1 MKRIVQRLSLVVMLL
16 LPMVMHGQETLI
28 VADGTATS
36 SYVPLYGYMGDA
48 DQHNQMIYPA
58 TMLSDISQGAEINKL
73 VFYITSTTSNSGRN
87 LGTWTLSLGETTA
100 TTLSGLNNSTTLT
113 QVFSGSLD
121 IDWTNKLL
129 TFTFET
135 PYVYDGGNLLVDLNH
150 AAASWNSMSFYG
162 VTSTGSSYTYNSQR
176 NFLPKMEISYIPG
189 ASCERPTNVAMSN
202 ITTTGAK
209 VSWTAA
215 SGVSN
220 YLVLLNGAKVTN
232 SSATNYTFSG
242 LTANTAYTAGIASLC
257 AAGDTTSPVKVDFR
271 TACAPYTLPL
281 ASSFEEDD
289 DQIYC
294 WNVLAGGVVADNE
307 MHSVGSS
314 ALRFMESATSA
325 AVNFVVMPEFAIPTT
340 GLHFTFDAR
349 TNSNSSRG
357 YAGVL
362 ELGYVTNATDTA
374 TFHSL
379 MTLKDS
385 NFTSSWAAQE
395 FYTRDVPA
403 NARIAF
409 RHTPTDYYH
418 YGSYYW
424 HAWYLD
430 NLMVEAMPVNMPAQN
445 IVISNL
451 TSNSATAT
459 WSPSGWDEDA
469 YQVLIVKVG
478 DSIDWNNAQIITDT
492 TIDFTG
498 LDGYTDYDVYVRSC
512 DADGSNPAEALEG
525 AFLTLVDCED
535 GNAAQ
540 FDISGEVQDLQEVPF
555 ASQQYGRGASWQIFN
570 IYRDIREGDHYVL
583 PGQLHGM
590 AWYYSDES
598 PDSALASF
606 RIYLA
611 NTNKKAFGNDSV
623 IGANDTMSRADMT
636 LVFDDTVMF
645 RSGAWNELKF
655 DTPFQYNGDSN
666 LMVMVY
672 RYDVV
677 SEPNMKF
684 RVNEGPSV
692 QRFSY
697 YDYGSQQLTQYSERP
712 FRNDSR
718 FSFCYDTFQCMPIA
732 YPQVSPLDGNRRALN
747 ATPVLSWLTHEGQT
761 PSGYE
766 VIWDTVNSLDSAI
779 ASGNSAIVSDTFYTF
794 MSLDTNRTYYVWVRA
809 ICGEGDTSRW
819 TAVEEFNTNNCL
831 VAELPF
837 CEYFEDLE
845 TYATPN
851 CWYNYPTNS
860 AVVRS
865 SSSNAY
871 AGSRYLHFSGSLNNV
886 ITLPQP
892 NAEIKDVTLS
902 FALRPESNTYSSCGT
917 FSVGYMTDIADTTTF
932 VAMNTYNYDE
942 FTNGYEYI
950 SVHFQNAPT
959 GSVFAF
965 RANPRYTNYYWYVD
979 NVCMELSADNIY
991 HTVLDTICIDAINST
1006 YVWDHYNRNHT
1017 QILYNLDTLD
1027 LSQFVGMPDGTTRTF
1042 VHDNGDTTEAVRLV
1056 MRQNTLT
1063 YDTVPACGKYTWEA
1077 NGETYYADTTV
1088 AYANPDAARLDNG
1101 CQMINGLVL
1110 TINQPSDTTFDVEAC
1125 NFYVFEDTIRESGE
1139 YQRTIMEG
1147 DVNGCDSIINI
1158 NLTIEYIDTIKDE
1171 ATECY
1176 EYTWARNNETYTESG
1191 VYVHTE
1197 EIAGQI
1203 CPSIYELT
1211 LTINDTIFNVDTI
1224 EATGIYVAEDTTYIN
1239 YNANDDMLIDF
1250 TETLTAESTGC
1261 DSVIGT
1267 HLIVHPFG
1275 VVDYYVTS
1283 TMDTIL
1289 WTVDEGRTYT
1299 IISDHD
1305 TVINRGYIYTEGP
1318 WAGRVGNINRLHFFR
1333 INPDTVCSGNEI
1345 EFNYFVTSEEP
1356 CSSCFDTASF
1366 TTDTVLNVISNKET
1380 ENEPTTGDAT
1390 GETTVGE
1397 DTGAEVAPVE
1407 GDAAEVAE
1415 NCHKNIQD
1423 VRNTCF
1429 ENNAV
1434 TDGVF
1439 YLDTM
1444 VDVHTRIIY
1453 HAMVN
1458 PSYDMMFDT
1467 TACDQ
1472 FVWAEAEDSPV
1483 FTEDTL
1489 GVVRTLTSIN
1499 GCDSVVTLNIHI
1511 DTTVLYA
1518 EEVSA
1523 CGQYVWMDGEDT
1535 VQIIT
1540 VSDEYTHTFE
1550 AATGCDSIVTLD
1562 VTVLPLPV
1570 NVIDTVVC
1578 EQFTLNNDVYTNEH
1592 HEFPRFDT
1600 VITVYDTLA
1609 GQAANGCDSIDQ
1621 YNVTIK
1627 GRVDDTITTVA
1638 IGSWYDPILGTTWFI
1653 PNDQPYLDT
1662 MYVYPDTL
1670 EMLGCDA
1677 NLVRHLRVG
1686 YLAYIDQ
1693 NEFGI
1698 CGYYDWKKPWWD
1710 SLATDGVHHNGDY
1723 GWDHGYNH
1731 VRYWALDT
1739 INDAN
1744 DIAHSDALYKY
1755 YEGDSTVYV
1764 YQFTQPR
1771 KLDSIYV
1778 VVLDG
1783 DSTVS
1788 IDINGVPTIYHN
1800 GDTLNNG
1807 FPVLWHLNLQ
1817 LNMARV
1823 HDTFIYNYPISLLYN
1838 NDTTFNF
1845 SVPGADSDTTFVLS
1859 AIYGEGVTRID
1870 TTLDTQWVS
1879 PELVYE
1885 NYTDNLDPMYCGTF
1899 YRVHLQ
1905 LVNDSVYDSVYIC
1918 AYENQYLW
1926 IDGNNGD
1933 TIATIPAQ
1941 FAYNTIY
1948 WSLTNDDFDNEL
1960 TPDSIAILAYNA
1972 ADFVLDT
1979 MITLHQGE
1987 YSDSAVQKVYNLHL
2001 MQYPFVFVTDA
2012 VNACESL
2019 VWERNGVEYTQPG
2032 VYNYTDTLPQYLNGS
2047 TCEFNYVLNLTT
2059 NYFVTD
2065 TAVCDSIVW
2074 HGITYYEST
2083 IDTIID
2089 PKDSV
2094 FVASDG
2100 TTCTKYYVLNAVV
2113 NYNVYTYV
2121 DTVCTKDATELAGYK
2136 AAGFVKQTSET
2147 YYDVYFKDSVTAQ
2160 TPAGCDSIDRHV
2172 MFHYTHPFVYNVDTV
2187 ICEDDF
2193 ATVSFFDGGR
2203 TYSKPVNAN
2212 IVNVAD
2218 TNYIQGCAPDTVYA
2232 GNITWSWS
2240 TYIFDTAASCGGEP
2254 YAWYYGHNYAPD
2266 SVIYVD
2272 STATYQYS
2280 IPVEGLDCPLASVLC
2295 FTMFDPEWDTVTIF
2309 HSQLPYLYEKHGI
2322 DTLLY
2327 AAGDYMRLK
2336 WDTVGI
2342 DTARYTNLHLE
2353 VLPYDTIMVIDSVC
2367 YNGTATYA
2375 AGEPITL
2382 HLADGTGDFTFVTL
2396 NDTAFNWADTSGAFQ
2411 VNFFG
2416 YTVNA
2421 DNEPIAEHLLMNT
2434 ITVLDSH
2441 NIIIDTFSCS
2451 EFFWIYDEHTYSND
2465 TIVTYTRESDIINPT
2480 SQYDIYG
2487 CPNRHTLILHIL
2499 EYQEFYDTI
2508 ETCVSYAIADTVITT
2523 SGDYDVLES
2532 METGCNLMHHLNVT
2546 ILDPSYTTIDTIAC
2560 GYFLYR
2566 GILLTEDGVA
2576 TYHYTA
2582 ANGCDSVVTYN
2593 VTVRPMYNI
2602 SLMVEACDSYTWNG
2616 TTYTQSGVYSD
2627 TVNVLGCDSITNLIL
2642 TIKQSVN
2649 NTINVTA
2656 CDSYVWDGVT
2666 YTTSGAYTNT
2676 YDAANGC
2683 DSVVTMNLTVNQSV
2697 TGSFSAVACNSYDWN
2712 GITYTASGEYTQ
2724 TFTAAN
2730 GCDSVVTMS
2739 LTINLPVNVTIN
2751 DTACSSYE
2759 WNGISY
2765 TATGTYTQTFTAAN
2779 GCDSIVTLN
2788 LVINQPV
2795 NVVLNETA
2803 CEQYTWNG
2811 QVYNMSGLYTVVYTA
2826 ANGCDSVVTLSLT
2839 VNQPVYSSFY
2849 DTAEYTYTWN
2859 GLEYSASG
2867 DYTYTYTAAN
2877 GCDSIVTLHLT
2888 ITGPLGNTIYIQAI
2902 PMLNGVVDTVIAYTH
2917 GTDWYQKG
2925 EVATLTAMVYPEYE
2939 TQYKFVSWS
2948 TGEILPTIYITA
2960 EHDSTVYAYFEQILD
2975 IEDADATEVT
2985 IYSADSKIYVRGA
2998 QHMNVYVYDVT
3009 GRILR
3014 EMTNATENVEFQM
3027 ETTGVYLVKVGDAP
3041 AKRVVVVR

>member
-36 SYVPLYGYMGDA
+36 SNVPVWGLWA
-48 DQHNQMIYPA
+48 DNPQKSQSIYPA
-58 TMLSDISQGAEINKL
+58 SMLTDMVGGQITEMHYFMSAGNRTFTTTWYVRLAVTSQSNLSSGFVSA
-73 VFYITSTTSNSGRN
+73 STTTVYEGPITVSS
-87 LGTWTLSLGETTA
+87 TD
-100 TTLSGLNNSTTLT
+100 GLTI
-113 QVFSGSLD
+113 VFD
-121 IDWTNKLL
+121 EP
-129 TFTFET
+129 F
-135 PYVYDGGNLLVDLNH
+135 VYNGGNLLVEFEQPI
-150 AAASWNSMSFYG
+150 SGSYTTTTFYG
-162 VTSTGSSYTYNSQR
+162 ISQTNASRYGRGSGYTTSGGAVS
-176 NFLPKMEISYIPG
+176 FLPKVEFTYGNP
-189 ASCERPTNVAMSN
+189 ASCDKPSNLAAVATPTTATISWTGAANVSAYSLYVADSHAANVASTSYVLNNLEPNTDYTVSVRSLCSAGDSTGVVTVSFHTPCEAKEIPLVNTFDNDSALDCWTMYASSASN
-202 ITTTGAK
+202 SLGLWNGRFRFSSYASADNYNQYLFSPEVSETLPMQLSFDYGNQDPGDSIEYGYSSTGNAPANFTWVGLPNTNNTMK
-209 VSWTAA
+209 HFSTAIPAGTKYVAFHYNAESDRYYVYIDNFELTLPYVSGLAIDDVTADGATASWTPSPAGET
-215 SGVSN
+215 SWQV
-220 YLVLLNGAKVTN
+220 LVV
-232 SSATNYTFSG
+232 
-242 LTANTAYTAGIASLC
+242 
-257 AAGDTTSPVKVDFR
+257 AAGDS
-271 TACAPYTLPL
+271 
-281 ASSFEEDD
+281 
-289 DQIYC
+289 
-294 WNVLAGGVVADNE
+294 ADWSN
-307 MHSVGSS
+307 
-314 ALRFMESATSA
+314 
-325 AVNFVVMPEFAIPTT
+325 AVTV
-340 GLHFTFDAR
+340 
-349 TNSNSSRG
+349 
-357 YAGVL
+357 
-362 ELGYVTNATDTA
+362 
-374 TFHSL
+374 
-379 MTLKDS
+379 
-385 NFTSSWAAQE
+385 
-395 FYTRDVPA
+395 
-403 NARIAF
+403 
-409 RHTPTDYYH
+409 
-418 YGSYYW
+418 
-424 HAWYLD
+424 
-430 NLMVEAMPVNMPAQN
+430 
-445 IVISNL
+445 
-451 TSNSATAT
+451 
-459 WSPSGWDEDA
+459 
-469 YQVLIVKVG
+469 
-478 DSIDWNNAQIITDT
+478 TDT
-492 TIDFTG
+492 TYTITG
-498 LDGYTDYDVYVRSC
+498 LEGWSDYEVYVRPVINNTPMNEVT
-512 DADGSNPAEALEG
+512 A
-525 AFLTLVDCED
+525 AFMTLAPCED
-535 GNAAQ
+535 GYQAAQ
-540 FDISGEVQDLQEVPF
+540 FAYEGSETILQEVPF
-555 ASQQYGRGASWQIFN
+555 ASNQYSFGASWQIFN
-570 IYRDIREGDHYVL
+570 VKELRQADKYIL
-583 PGQLHGM
+583 PGDIKGL
-590 AWYYSDES
+590 AWNYSG
-598 PDSALASF
+598 PDSGEAIFS
-606 RIYLA
+606 IYMA
-611 NTNKKAFGNDSV
+611 NTSKSTFGNDSV
-623 IGANDTMSRADMT
+623 DPAFDTMDRANMT
-636 LVFDDTVMF
+636 LVYFDTMAFVN
-645 RSGAWNELKF
+645 GWNEIKF
-655 DTPFQYNGDSN
+655 QTPFYYNADSN

-672 RYDVV
+672 RDYPV
-677 SEPNMKF
+677 SIAGMAF
-684 RVNEGPSV
+684 SVNDGPSV
-692 QRFSY
+692 QRFGY
-697 YDYGSQQLTQYSERP
+697 YYGNRLSSYSEKP
-712 FRNDSR
+712 YRNDTRYSM
-718 FSFCYDTFQCMPIA
+718 CYEIPSC
-732 YPQVSPLDGNRRALN
+732 YPVVDPHMTALRT
-747 ATPVLSWLTHEGQT
+747 ATPMLVWETFPESEAT
-761 PSGYE
+761 GYE
-766 VIWDTVNSLDSAI
+766 VIWDTVNSLDSAL

-794 MSLDTNRTYYVWVRA
+794 MNLDTNRTYYAWVRA

-819 TAVEEFNTNNCL
+819 IAVDPFTTTNCQT
-831 VAELPF
+831 VELPY
-837 CEYFEDLE
+837 CEYFEDYN
-845 TYATPN
+845 TGVVPN
-851 CWYNYPTNS
+851 CWYNYPDGTATVRANS
-860 AVVRS
+860 S
-865 SSSNAY
+865 AY
-871 AGSRYLHFSGSLNNV
+871 AGSQYLYFHGSYNNV

-892 NAEIKDVTLS
+892 NAEIKNVTLS
-902 FALRPESNTYSSCGT
+902 FALRPESYTNASCGT
-917 FSVGYMTDIADTTTF
+917 FSVGYMTDIEDTTTF
-932 VAMNTYNYDE
+932 VAMNTYNYNE
-942 FTNGYEYI
+942 FTGYEYI

-965 RANPRYTNYYWYVD
+965 RANPRSTNWYWYVD
-979 NVCMELSADNIY
+979 NVCMDIAADNIY

-1006 YVWDHYNRNHT
+1006 YVWDHWNRNHT
-1017 QILYNLDTLD
+1017 QMLYNLDTLD
-1027 LSQFVGMPDGTTRTF
+1027 LSEFVGMPDGTTRTF
-1042 VHDNGDTTEAVRLV
+1042 VYDNGDTTEAVRLV
-1056 MRQNTLT
+1056 MRQNILT
-1063 YDTVPACGKYTWEA
+1063 YDTVAACVKYTWDI
-1077 NGETYYADTTV
+1077 NGETYEADTTV
-1088 AYANPDAARLDNG
+1088 AYASEDKEPLANG

-1139 YQRTIMEG
+1139 YQRTISEG
-1147 DVNGCDSIINI
+1147 DMNGCDSIINI

-1203 CPSIYELT
+1203 CPNIYELT
-1211 LTINDTIFNVDTI
+1211 LTIHDTIFNVDTI

-1239 YNANDDMLIDF
+1239 YNSNDDMLVDF

-1397 DTGAEVAPVE
+1397 GTGAEVAPVE
-1407 GDAAEVAE
+1407 GDAAAVAE

-1423 VRNTCF
+1423 VRDTCF

-1458 PSYDMMFDT
+1458 PSYDMMYDT

-1489 GVVRTLTSIN
+1489 GVVRTFASVN

-1523 CGQYVWMDGEDT
+1523 CGQYVWVDGEDT

-1627 GRVDDTITTVA
+1627 GRVDDTVTTVA

-1677 NLVRHLRVG
+1677 NFVRHLRVG

-1845 SVPGADSDTTFVLS
+1845 SVPGAEDNDTTFVLS

-1979 MITLHQGE
+1979 MITLHEGE
-1987 YSDSAVQKVYNLHL
+1987 YGDSATQKVYNLHL

-2012 VNACESL
+2012 VNACEAF

-2065 TAVCDSIVW
+2065 TTVCDSIVW
-2074 HGITYYEST
+2074 HGNTYYEST
-2083 IDTIID
+2083 VDTIVD
-2089 PKDSV
+2089 PMDSI

-2121 DTVCTKDATELAGYK
+2121 DTVCIKSATELTALK
-2136 AAGFVKQTSET
+2136 AEGFVKQSSET
-2147 YYDVYFKDSVTAQ
+2147 YYDVYFKDTVTAQ
-2160 TPAGCDSIDRHV
+2160 TPTGCDSIDRHV

-2193 ATVSFFDGGR
+2193 ATVSFFANGR
-2203 TYSKPVNAN
+2203 TYSKPVNTN
-2212 IVNVAD
+2212 IVTVAD
-2218 TNYIQGCAPDTVYA
+2218 TNYIQGCAPDTVYT
-2232 GNITWSWS
+2232 GSITWSWS

-2272 STATYQYS
+2272 STGTYQYS

-2295 FTMFDPEWDTVTIF
+2295 FTMFDAEWDTVTIF

-2396 NDTAFNWADTSGAFQ
+2396 QDTAFNWADTSGAFQ

-2451 EFFWIYDEHTYSND
+2451 EFFWIYDEHTYTTD
-2465 TIVTYTRESDIINPT
+2465 TIVTYTRESEIINPT

-2546 ILDPSYTTIDTIAC
+2546 ILEPSYTTIDTIAC

-2712 GITYTASGEYTQ
+2712 GITYTTSGEYTQ

-2739 LTINLPVNVTIN
+2739 LTINLPVNVTIE

-2811 QVYNMSGLYTVVYTA
+2811 QVYTMSGLYTVVYTA

-2867 DYTYTYTAAN
+2867 DYTYNYTAAN